1 MSKEKSYSKSI
12 KIGGLW
18 IKKSREGQTYLNGS
32 IDLGD
37 RAFYVSI
44 FKNNN
49 KREGSNDP
57 DYNILKGEEKQP
69 YTKPVKE
76 VRNLSQ
82 PQKATNRIQL
92 ATNNNPILDD
102 EDVPF

>member
-1 MSKEKSYSKSI
+1 MSNKKEYTKSI

-18 IKKSREGQTYLNGS
+18 LKKSREGQSYMNGS

-69 YTKPVKE
+69 YVKPVRQSNGRAVPK
-76 VRNLSQ
+76 
-82 PQKATNRIQL
+82 IQL
-92 ATNNNPILDD
+92 NETPKNNNILDD